1 MCQADHSKCTVT
13 EKPLYI
19 TYTIVYSV
27 FAIYYRKCILWII
40 LIKQK
45 CFKPLIFLIM
55 SFWLSVKVL
64 GLEAQLYG
72 TQKGKNINLK

>member
-45 CFKPLIFLIM
+45 CFKALIF
-55 SFWLSVKVL
+55 FNHVL
-64 GLEAQLYG
+64 LTISRGAGFRSTTVWDSEG
-72 TQKGKNINLK
+72 